1 MNDAW
6 RPFANPADVARRTE
20 FFANP
25 YSNLRMWMMLMNTLQ
40 HRSATRWDQL
50 RFCLGMLQM
59 AGAVVAGVL
68 LIATGVTTAS
78 LLAVVFTSAASS
90 ISVVLFGSRGERPRK
105 DR

>member
-1 MNDAW
+1 MDDA
-6 RPFANPADVARRTE
+6 NEYSPAEKRDTVG
-20 FFANP
+20 
-25 YSNLRMWMMLMNTLQ
+25 S
-40 HRSATRWDQL
+40 DQL